1 MSFAFSTA
9 DMVLSAADMVLSPIN
24 EGVYPITQDGDDE
37 AAENF
42 VNVSKMR
49 TSALAHAAEK
59 ELIEISALLGKLK
72 TGTATR
78 DEKCRLD
85 SLNAKLDG
93 LKNDIEASPR
103 RSWNCLH

>member
-1 MSFAFSTA
+1 MLALSPKLITYLLSQINQEDTRSMSFAFSTA
-9 DMVLSAADMVLSPIN
+9 DMVLSPIN
-24 EGVYPITQDGDDE
+24 EG
-37 AAENF
+37 
-42 VNVSKMR
+42 
-49 TSALAHAAEK
+49 ALAHAAEK